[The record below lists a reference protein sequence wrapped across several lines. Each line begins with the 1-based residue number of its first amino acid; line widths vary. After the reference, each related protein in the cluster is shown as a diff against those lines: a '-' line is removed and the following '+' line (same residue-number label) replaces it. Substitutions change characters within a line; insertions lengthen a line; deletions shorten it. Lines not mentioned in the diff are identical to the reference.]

1 MLFYS
6 LPGHLIFAPLTNKS
20 LIMKKKVV
28 VDHKT
33 GITPTNY
40 AAMEQKLRQAAREA
54 VFAREQMLKDLILLL
69 LLLLFRAMAAGRGR
83 VLFSMSLGAP
93 HRIFS
98 GHQ

>member
-40 AAMEQKLRQAAREA
+40 AAMEQKLRQAARE
-54 VFAREQMLKDLILLL
+54 QMLKDLILLL

>member
-40 AAMEQKLRQAAREA
+40 AAMEQKLAKAARVA
-54 VFAREQMLKDLILLL
+54 IFAREEAMKQLDQKLRKNMTAQRIYEYSAALGQA
-69 LLLLFRAMAAGRGR
+69 RALPSTRQK
-83 VLFSMSLGAP
+83 L
-93 HRIFS
+93 
-98 GHQ
+98 